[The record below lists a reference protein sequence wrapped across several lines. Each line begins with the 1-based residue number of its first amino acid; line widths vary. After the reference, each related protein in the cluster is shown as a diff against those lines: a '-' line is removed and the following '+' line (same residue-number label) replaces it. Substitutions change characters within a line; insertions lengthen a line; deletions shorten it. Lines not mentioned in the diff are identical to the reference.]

1 LHQQKEKVHSSL
13 TQDLEQ
19 TLNIE
24 LFTLNFTNM
33 GIFFNN
39 NRNRN
44 NNNRQ
49 RAHQDS
55 VAPWEKYARED
66 DRVQGWY
73 CQHDHDERECDE

>member
-1 LHQQKEKVHSSL
+1 
-13 TQDLEQ
+13 
-19 TLNIE
+19 
-24 LFTLNFTNM
+24 M
-33 GIFFNN
+33 GIFNNN